1 MVVPKGF
8 RKRSRVLVYL
18 IIEGFRDTTILGLR
32 LPIEGDKACIAD
44 RKGGGKVRGV
54 SSKRGSSMGVRS
66 LTWTGTGR
74 REIRGFGN

>member
-32 LPIEGDKACIAD
+32 LPIEGDK
-44 RKGGGKVRGV
+44 KGGEVGGFPPRGV
-54 SSKRGSSMGVRS
+54 RAWV
-66 LTWTGTGR
+66 LEELDLDWNYR
-74 REIRGFGN
+74 REIRGLGN